1 VNKTNVY
8 KQLAAKIRRTRMEK
22 GITQE
27 NLAYSAGLN
36 RAYIGY
42 IENANR
48 HPSIDTVNRIAK
60 VLNVPLYQLFKFP

>member
-1 VNKTNVY
+1 MKI
-8 KQLAAKIRRTRMEK
+8 KQTRLTQ

-36 RAYIGY
+36 RAYVGY

-48 HPSIDTVNRIAK
+48 HPSIETVNKIAK
-60 VLNVPLYQLFKFP
+60 ALSVPIYQLFKFK

>member
-1 VNKTNVY
+1 
-8 KQLAAKIRRTRMEK
+8 MEK

-36 RAYIGY
+36 RAYVGY

-48 HPSIDTVNRIAK
+48 HPSIATVEKIAK
-60 VLNVPLYQLFKFP
+60 ALNVPIYKLFQFK